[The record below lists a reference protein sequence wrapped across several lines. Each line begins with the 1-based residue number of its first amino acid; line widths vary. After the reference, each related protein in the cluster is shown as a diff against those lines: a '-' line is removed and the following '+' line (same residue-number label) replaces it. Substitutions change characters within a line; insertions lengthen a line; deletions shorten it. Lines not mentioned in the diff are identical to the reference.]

1 MPNENPPTPH
11 QYLKDSLLSGS
22 ISAQDFLKSVLDID
36 QSTIERENC
45 FENLKLLENPDV
57 VTFIQA
63 QSPEDIQK
71 YYRLLSLTTFHV
83 AQNLALS
90 TESPNIEEIIDYV
103 QQSIKYEDL
112 GTAFPGNQA
121 YHRATLAY
129 FQSNIPDLEKYTTEY
144 AKYDD
149 WNIPILENMKKGLIT
164 RRGPNYVEYYK
175 M

>member
-1 MPNENPPTPH
+1 MEKLPEPH
-11 QYLKDSLLSGS
+11 QHLKDSLLSGS

-45 FENLKLLENPDV
+45 FENLKLLENPEV
-57 VTFIQA
+57 AAFIQT
-63 QSPEDIQK
+63 QSPEDTQK
-71 YYRLLSLTTFHV
+71 YHRLLSLTTFHI

-90 TESPNIEEIIDYV
+90 TESPNIEDIVSYI
-103 QQSIKYEDL
+103 QQSIQHEDL

-129 FQSNIPDLEKYTTEY
+129 FQNNIPDLEKYTAEY
-144 AKYDD
+144 ARYDD
-149 WNIPILENMKKGLIT
+149 WNIPILENMKKGLIA
-164 RRGPNYVEYYK
+164 RGGPNYVEDYK